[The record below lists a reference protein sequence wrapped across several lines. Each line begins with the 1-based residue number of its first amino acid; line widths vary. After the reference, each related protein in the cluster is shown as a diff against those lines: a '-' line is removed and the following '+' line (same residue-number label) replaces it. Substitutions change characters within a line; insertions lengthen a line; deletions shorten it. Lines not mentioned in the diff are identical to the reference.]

1 VKIFGSPNR
10 YIQGNGI
17 LDRLGEI
24 LSPLGDRFFI
34 FGDETVLSIVGDRIA
49 SALKSFGK
57 TFTMEKFRGEC
68 CYPEIFRLKKEAEK
82 NKAEVVIGI
91 GGGKASDTTKALSI
105 QLKLP
110 IVIIPTIAA
119 TDAPT
124 SHLVALYD
132 EDHVIKEVLRMEPHA
147 SLVVVDTGV
156 IAQAPARFLVAG
168 MGDALSTKFEAEACW
183 KSGTT
188 NLFKAKPFHAALHLA
203 TLAYEIIIEYGE
215 EAKRSVENR
224 EVTPALENVVEANIL
239 LSGLGFESGGLA
251 AAHAVHAGFTLIPE
265 MNQSLHGEKVA
276 FGILVQLML
285 ENRELDF
292 IMDLIRFY
300 KRIGLPTSLKELGL
314 REFRLEQIERAA
326 NRICQKGSYI
336 YNMPFEVDNEAIIEA
351 ILKADSLAKNDEV

>member
-17 LDRLGEI
+17 IDHLGEI
-24 LSPLGDRFFI
+24 LSSLGDNFFI
-34 FGDETVLSIVGDRIA
+34 FGDEIVLSIAGDRIV

-57 TFTMEKFRGEC
+57 TFTMEKFHGEC
-68 CYPEIFRLKKEAEK
+68 CYSEIFRLKEEVEK
-82 NKAEVVIGI
+82 SKAKVIIGI

-132 EDHVIKEVLRMEPHA
+132 ENHVIKEVLRMEPCT
-147 SLVVVDTGV
+147 SLVLVDTGV
-156 IAQAPARFLVAG
+156 IARAPARFLVAG

-183 KSGTT
+183 KSGAT
-188 NLFKAKPFHAALHLA
+188 NLFKAKSVHAALHLA
-203 TLAYEIIIEYGE
+203 RLAYEIIMEYGE
-215 EAKRSVENR
+215 EAKRSVENK

-251 AAHAVHAGFTLIPE
+251 GAHAVHAGFTLIPE

-276 FGILVQLML
+276 FGIVVQLVL
-285 ENRELDF
+285 ENREDKF
-292 IMDLIRFY
+292 IHNLIRFY
-300 KRIGLPTSLKELGL
+300 KQIGLPTSLKDLGL
-314 REFRLEQIERAA
+314 KDLQLEKIEKAA
-326 NRICQKGSYI
+326 DRICQEGSYI
-336 YNMPFEVDNEAIIEA
+336 YNMPFKVDKRTVIEA
-351 ILKADSLAKNDEV
+351 ILKADSLAK

>member
-1 VKIFGSPNR
+1 MKIFGSPNR

-34 FGDETVLSIVGDRIA
+34 FGDEMVLSIVGDRIA
-49 SALKSFGK
+49 NALKGSGRVFK
-57 TFTMEKFRGEC
+57 MERFQGEC
-68 CYPEIFRLKKEAEK
+68 CYSEIFRLKKEAEK
-82 NKAEVVIGI
+82 SKAEVIVGI

-105 QLKLP
+105 QLRLP

-132 EDHVIKEVLRMEPHA
+132 EDHVIKEILRMEPHTA
-147 SLVVVDTGV
+147 LVLVDTGI
-156 IAQAPARFLVAG
+156 IARAPARFLVAG

-183 KSGTT
+183 KSGAT
-188 NLFKAKPFHAALHLA
+188 NLFKAKPLHAALHLA
-203 TLAYEIIIEYGE
+203 SLAYEMITEYGE
-215 EAKRSVENR
+215 EAKRSVENK
-224 EVTPALENVVEANIL
+224 EVTLALENVVEANIL

-276 FGILVQLML
+276 LGILVQLIL

-292 IMDLIRFY
+292 IKDLVRFY

-314 REFRLEQIERAA
+314 KEFRLEQIERAA
-326 NRICQKGSYI
+326 NRICQEGSYI
-336 YNMPFEVDNEAIIEA
+336 YNMPFKVDKQVIIDA
-351 ILKADSLAKNDEV
+351 ILKADSFAKDHGI

>member
-1 VKIFGSPNR
+1 MKIFGSPNR

-24 LSPLGDRFFI
+24 LSPLGDQFFI
-34 FGDETVLSIVGDRIA
+34 FGDEIVLSIVGDRIA
-49 SALKSFGK
+49 SALKSFGRI
-57 TFTMEKFRGEC
+57 FTMEKFQGEC
-68 CYPEIFRLKKEAEK
+68 CYSEIFRLKKEAEK
-82 NKAEVVIGI
+82 SKAEIIIGI

-132 EDHVIKEVLRMEPHA
+132 ENHVIKEVLRMEPHT
-147 SLVVVDTGV
+147 SLVLVDTGI
-156 IAQAPARFLVAG
+156 IARAPARFLVAG
-168 MGDALSTKFEAEACW
+168 MGDAISTKFEAEACW
-183 KSGTT
+183 KSGAT
-188 NLFKAKPFHAALHLA
+188 NLFKAKPFQAALHLA
-203 TLAYEIIIEYGE
+203 SLAYEIVMEYGE
-215 EAKRSVENR
+215 EAKRSVENK
-224 EVTPALENVVEANIL
+224 EVTLALENVVEANIL

-276 FGILVQLML
+276 FGILVQLIL

-292 IMDLIRFY
+292 IEDLIRFY
-300 KRIGLPTSLKELGL
+300 KRIGLPTSLKDLGL
-314 REFRLEQIERAA
+314 KELQLEKLERAA
-326 NRICQKGSYI
+326 DRICQESSYI
-336 YNMPFEVDNEAIIEA
+336 YNMPFRVDKQTVIGA
-351 ILKADSLAKNDEV
+351 ILKADSFTKNEKV

>member
-34 FGDETVLSIVGDRIA
+34 FGDEVVLSIVGERIA
-49 SALKSFGK
+49 SALKSFGRI
-57 TFTMEKFRGEC
+57 FTIEKFQGEC
-68 CYPEIFRLKKEAEK
+68 CYSEIFRLKKEAEK
-82 NKAEVVIGI
+82 CKAEVIIGV

-132 EDHVIKEVLRMEPHA
+132 ETHVIKEVLRMEPHT
-147 SLVVVDTGV
+147 SLVLVDTGI
-156 IAQAPARFLVAG
+156 IARAPARFLVAG
-168 MGDALSTKFEAEACW
+168 MGDALSTKCEAEACW
-183 KSGTT
+183 KSGAT
-188 NLFKAKPFHAALHLA
+188 NLFKAKPFQAALHLA
-203 TLAYEIIIEYGE
+203 SLAYETVMAYGE
-215 EAKRSVENR
+215 EAKRSVENK
-224 EVTPALENVVEANIL
+224 EVTPALEHVVEANIL

-276 FGILVQLML
+276 FGILVQLIL
-285 ENRELDF
+285 ENKEPDV
-292 IMDLIRFY
+292 IKDLIRFY
-300 KRIGLPTSLKELGL
+300 KRIGLPTRLEELGL
-314 REFRLEQIERAA
+314 KEFRLERIERAA
-326 NRICQKGSYI
+326 HRICQEGSYI
-336 YNMPFEVDNEAIIEA
+336 YNMPFKVDKRVIIEA
-351 ILKADSLAKNDEV
+351 ILKADSLAKSDKV